1 MESWLL
7 KEGNHEAF
15 VEVYHALHVKLFRWF
30 LKKVSLH
37 DVAKELTQQCFIRLW
52 QYRESLSL
60 DHPLEKQVFII
71 ARSLLINHLKKEATQ
86 KQAYAALGRT
96 IVLEVPP
103 EKEMQFEQT
112 DAVSAAID
120 TLPPVRKRIMILK
133 TFHGYSNN
141 EIAQQLEIS
150 VKTVE
155 DHVTKSF
162 RQLRHKFF
170 YLRQG

>member
-112 DAVSAAID
+112 DAVSAAS
-120 TLPPVRKRIMILK
+120 THCLLFVN
-133 TFHGYSNN
+133 GS
-141 EIAQQLEIS
+141 
-150 VKTVE
+150 
-155 DHVTKSF
+155 
-162 RQLRHKFF
+162 
-170 YLRQG
+170 